1 VKSNVRLHRAFV
13 KDVKAQVAWL
23 EGEGRGD
30 QTDGLEVALEE
41 AVSLLASQ
49 NGVGAL
55 EASEGGLELR
65 RLLLRRLPF
74 VIWFQAGPG
83 REVWLLR
90 LFHVRQARPHPRLNE
105 RRRPPR

>member
-1 VKSNVRLHRAFV
+1 MSGHVRLHRDFIR
-13 KDVKAQVAWL
+13 DVKAQVEWL
-23 EGEGRGD
+23 EGEGRSE
-30 QTDGLEVALEE
+30 QTDGLEAALAE
-41 AVSLLASQ
+41 ATMLLAAR

-55 EASEGGLELR
+55 EATESGLELR

-90 LFHVRQARPHPRLNE
+90 LFHVRQARPHPRVKRLRA
-105 RRRPPR
+105 RR